1 MQTITNLLGFE
12 ATYVTMI
19 LALGIVLVLI
29 VLAVWL
35 IKMLGEATRSV
46 GRGRNKR
53 LSIIDSVSIDQ
64 KRQAIIIRRDE
75 VEYLIVTGGPN
86 DLVVDA
92 GFPAPPP
99 LPARAPRRGQPLSGT
114 QPIASAVPAGT
125 EEDEDKANIAR
136 LRSAKPR
143 KGSSLRHTALL
154 RSVKDDTDELV
165 GGKSDNRPNDG
176 NDSVKNES
184 GPSKSGDLQEA
195 GPDAVENEYADE
207 GKSR

>member
-35 IKMLGEATRSV
+35 IKMLGEATRTV

-64 KRQAIIIRRDE
+64 KRQAIIIRRDD

-86 DLVVDA
+86 DLVVDS
-92 GFPAPPP
+92 GFPALPSM
-99 LPARAPRRGQPLSGT
+99 PARPLRRGQPLAGT
-114 QPIASAVPAGT
+114 QPATSAPPAT
-125 EEDEDKANIAR
+125 AEETGDKANVAQ
-136 LRSAKPR
+136 LRTSKPR
-143 KGSSLRHTALL
+143 KGPSLRHTGLL
-154 RSVKDDTDELV
+154 RPVKDDADELV
-165 GGKSDNRPNDG
+165 SGKSDNRPNDG
-176 NDSVKNES
+176 NDSAKNGS
-184 GPSKSGDLQEA
+184 GPNKTGGLQETA
-195 GPDAVENEYADE
+195 PDAVETEYADE